1 MSLEFALRGELQ
13 RLCLAESGPQVRED
27 ELWKTTCF
35 EAFVRPAHGPA
46 YFEFNMSPSSAWASY
61 RFDDY
66 RSGMAEATIQPDQE
80 MYFMSDGSIWQ
91 QDVTFGFAGSTDL
104 NPTVPLAIALAAVI
118 EEEGG
123 HKSYW
128 ALAHPDGPPD
138 FHNRDCFIA
147 HLPPVTAP

>member
-1 MSLEFALRGELQ
+1 
-13 RLCLAESGPQVRED
+13 
-27 ELWKTTCF
+27 
-35 EAFVRPAHGPA
+35 
-46 YFEFNMSPSSAWASY
+46 
-61 RFDDY
+61 
-66 RSGMAEATIQPDQE
+66 
-80 MYFMSDGSIWQ
+80 MSDGSIWQ

-118 EEEGG
+118 EEVGG